1 MQFVA
6 AAPGW
11 FVVARFPEGRME
23 RAPVGAWLA
32 REARLVPMVKGPP
45 GVLAPADEVYVG
57 ATVEILG
64 PSAGPAV
71 GALSSEA

>member
-6 AAPGW
+6 ATPGW

-32 REARLVPMVKGPP
+32 REARLVPMVKGGP
-45 GVLAPADEVYVG
+45 GGLAPADEVYAG
-57 ATVEILG
+57 ATVEVLG
-64 PSAGPAV
+64 PSAGPALAPH
-71 GALSSEA
+71 GPDA